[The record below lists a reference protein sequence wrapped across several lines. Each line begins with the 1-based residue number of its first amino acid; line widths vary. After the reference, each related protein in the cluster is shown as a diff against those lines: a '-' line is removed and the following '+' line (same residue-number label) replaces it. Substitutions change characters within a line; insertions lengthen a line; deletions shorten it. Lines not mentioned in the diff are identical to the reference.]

1 MAIINANSVFLSKK
15 YKTLSVVKIPRNVM
29 QALQVVKAYENGCFQ
44 IEPKEKMAMYDSCYI
59 FEDINYINQNE
70 DSQENFL
77 LQFMD
82 WLNSMNVE
90 FKITLANEYQSKE
103 EFLQSVRNE
112 KNADKYPQIKE
123 GIRAWQNE
131 RLKELNPTIQ
141 TFFYLTVTTKADT
154 EENARIYLNAI
165 DFLLKEVFESWG
177 SKIVK
182 LDAKQRLLSL
192 HHILQPFDKMSED
205 ALHLSVKSDDISW
218 KKDILPRSIEQ
229 YKNFLIMGDLY
240 VCVLFAKS
248 YRQSIETNTFL
259 HALKSTNYPSFITID
274 FTPVMKEAIVDKLM
288 AAQVN
293 TERGIN
299 AEIDKKRSKN
309 RPGVPTQTQKRV
321 HDQLER
327 SITKVI
333 NNDENGMFVNFLMV
347 ITAPDENTLAERL
360 EEVQAVGKK
369 EGVYLETCDFTQLKS
384 YNTALPI
391 GGRQVDYARFFLN
404 SSSVA
409 FQPFHAQDVMD
420 KDGMMLGINRTTRN
434 FIYGDRKLLPNPHG
448 LIVGFSGTGKSMYIK
463 LTEISQTLLSTDE
476 DIIMIDPQNEC
487 EEMIK
492 GYGGSYFDLTP
503 QSGTYLNGFEVS
515 ESIMKS
521 DDKHRNE
528 YVASQVEYAKALCG
542 AIMKNI
548 NVTQE
553 HDSVIGKCT
562 NRMYEKVLSQKKIK
576 KQPTLVMLRNEIKVE
591 LEQADNTHDKN
602 LIRTIY
608 NSLEEYTEG
617 KCNMLSK
624 PSNISMT
631 SRLTGFGMSNVSE
644 NNWEAVMVTVLH
656 YLENKIKYNRLNGTA
671 THFIIDE
678 AQVVAEKPGSA
689 KQLTNAVLTYRK
701 VGGIVTLA
709 MQNVTAAISNRQLR
723 QLYANCAY
731 KVFFDQGGV
740 DARNLSEIQTFTD
753 KEFRALSE
761 SRIGHGVMVWGKKVV
776 LFDALINKKNTLYKT
791 FTTNFHEKAEKTS
804 RQMEES
810 VPTVGTTTLAESVP
824 TVGTKQGEKNVSVDG
839 IKRTAENEPIISMEI
854 SESQLEFIQTLEQ
867 AAKVTVDDLM
877 CILGKDR
884 SMCEQILTYLQKHNF
899 FNE

>member
-1 MAIINANSVFLSKK
+1 MAIINANGVFLSKK
-15 YKTLSVVKIPRNVM
+15 YKTLPVEKIPRNVM
-29 QALQVVKAYENGCFQ
+29 QALQIVKAYENGCFQ

-70 DSQENFL
+70 DNQENFL

-112 KNADKYPQIKE
+112 KNADQYPQIKE
-123 GIRAWQNE
+123 GIRAWQDE

-192 HHILQPFDKMSED
+192 HHILQPFDKIPKDVLELSTRSGED
-205 ALHLSVKSDDISW
+205 TSW

-248 YRQSIETNTFL
+248 YRQSIEANTFL
-259 HALKSTNYPSFITID
+259 YALKSTNYPSFITLD
-274 FTPVMKEAIVDKLM
+274 FTPVMKEVIIDKLM
-288 AAQVN
+288 AALVN

-309 RPGVPTQTQKRV
+309 RPGVATQLQKRV
-321 HDQLER
+321 KDEIER
-327 SITKVI
+327 TIAKVN

-347 ITAPDENTLAERL
+347 ITAPNENMLAERL

-384 YNTALPI
+384 FNTALPI
-391 GGRQVDYARFFLN
+391 GGRQVDYVRFFLN

-420 KDGMMLGINRTTRN
+420 KGGVLLGVNRTTKN
-434 FIYGDRKLLPNPHG
+434 FIYGNRKLLPNPHG
-448 LIVGFSGTGKSMYIK
+448 LIVGHSGNGKSMFIK
-463 LTEISQTLLSTDE
+463 LTEVSQTLLSTDE
-476 DIIMIDPQNEC
+476 DVVLLDPQ
-487 EEMIK
+487 EEYK
-492 GYGGSYFDLTP
+492 GLVNSYGGSYFDLTP
-503 QSGTYLNGFEVS
+503 QSGTYLNGFEIT
-515 ESIMKS
+515 EFIMKA
-521 DDKHRNE
+521 DDKQKNE
-528 YVASQVEYAKALCG
+528 YVASQVEYAKTLCA

-553 HDSVIGKCT
+553 HDSIIGKCT
-562 NRMYEKVLSQKKIK
+562 NRMYEKILFEKRIK
-576 KQPTLVMLRNEIKVE
+576 KQPTLAMLREEIKVE
-591 LEQADNTHDKN
+591 LEQADNTHDKK

-631 SRLTGFGMSNVSE
+631 NRLTAFGMSNVSE

-656 YLENKIKYNRLNGTA
+656 YLENKIKYNQLNGRA
-671 THFIIDE
+671 THFIVDE

-689 KQLTNAVLTYRK
+689 IQLRNAVLTYRK

-709 MQNVTAAISNRQLR
+709 MQNVTAAISNKELR
-723 QLYANCAY
+723 EMYANCAY

-740 DARNLSEIQTFTD
+740 DARNLSEIQTFTE
-753 KEFRALSE
+753 KEFIALSE
-761 SRIGHGVMVWGKKVV
+761 AHIGRGVMVWGKKVV
-776 LFDALINKKNTLYKT
+776 LFDALIDKKNTLYKT
-791 FTTNFHEKAEKTS
+791 FSTNFHETVKNTPSQIGEN
-804 RQMEES
+804 
-810 VPTVGTTTLAESVP
+810 VPTVGTE
-824 TVGTKQGEKNVSVDG
+824 QGEKNVSVDS
-839 IKRTAENEPIISMEI
+839 IKRTAENESIISMEI

-884 SMCEQILTYLQKHNF
+884 AKCEQILTYLQKHNF